1 MAITITS
8 AQLAAALRVGDS
20 AEETAEVSRILT
32 FASTAVQK
40 FAPVA
45 PDAVHNEAAVR
56 LSGYLF
62 DSPTAA
68 RGAAFANA
76 LTNSGAAAAL
86 LPYRVHRAGLVSK
99 PPGVSDASA

>member
-45 PDAVHNEAAVR
+45 PDAVHNEAVVR

-62 DSPTAA
+62 DAPTAA
-68 RGAAFANA
+68 RRGCVRERAHQFGRGRGAASV
-76 LTNSGAAAAL
+76 SGS
-86 LPYRVHRAGLVSK
+86 PGGPGLEA
-99 PPGVSDASA
+99 PGGV